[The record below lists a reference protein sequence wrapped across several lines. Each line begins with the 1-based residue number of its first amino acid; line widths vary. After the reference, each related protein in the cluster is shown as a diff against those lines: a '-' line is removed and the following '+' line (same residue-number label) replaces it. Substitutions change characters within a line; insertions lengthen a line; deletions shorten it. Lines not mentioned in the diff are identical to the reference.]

1 MRPVAALRVTA
12 CLLWVCVT
20 GAHAAAHPQPA
31 GLIVSVIDPHGL
43 AVSGA
48 SIDVRT
54 AHRRVVLKTDTS
66 GSVRLNP
73 EFPLDLEVRAPG
85 FERVAWRLESPPP
98 AGFTVRLSPAAV
110 HATVDVVV
118 RDNAAA
124 ATAPASLAVDR
135 TAARTVFDAIDDVV
149 PGVSVT
155 RRGVMGYGIATN
167 GTGGVSIRGIGGQ
180 PNTGILVVVDGRPE
194 MQSLMGHPLP
204 DAYSL
209 SDAQAVA
216 VTLGPAS
223 VLYGSNAM
231 GGVID
236 IQTRQPSSGL
246 SGRVSG
252 SIGSFLTG
260 QQRLAIGGAN
270 DRAFFSATVGLD
282 HTRGDRPRSA
292 YRGATATLSAGT
304 GLSRSWRAT
313 VHGNVTDF
321 RVEDPGPVR
330 APLPSSEAVVD
341 RGGLSLTLDNATNRS
356 WGYTRAYATFGH
368 HVITD
373 GFRSVDD
380 RAGLRLHQHIAAG
393 SRTLIE
399 VGADMSRSGGRAKNV
414 QTGLDYGSHRRTETA
429 VFARAEHRLTSGV
442 GLHAGVRYDHDS
454 LTGGITVPEIGAA
467 VSLAEWATLAA
478 SAGRGFRNPTIRELY
493 LFPAPNPGLKPERL
507 WNYQASLQLRPLAS
521 LSAGVTAYYADV
533 DNLIVTLGRF
543 PNLMLRNE
551 GRALNR
557 GLEATLRWRLS
568 STVECSGG
576 YAYLRST
583 NLAPLVPAH
592 KLTYAVDAQLARVSL
607 RMGGMT
613 VGQRW
618 ADTSK
623 TATLSGYTT
632 LSLKATVP
640 VTPRL
645 SLFVLVDNLL
655 DRSYE
660 VVPGYPMP
668 GANVMGG
675 MTLAF

>member
-1 MRPVAALRVTA
+1 MRTLATLCVTSGMLCLPVAPAV
-12 CLLWVCVT
+12 
-20 GAHAAAHPQPA
+20 AHPQPA
-31 GLIVSVIDPHGL
+31 GVIVSVVDPHGL
-43 AVSGA
+43 AVAGA

-54 AHRRVVLKTDTS
+54 ARGRNVLTTDTS
-66 GSVRLNP
+66 GSVRVTP

-85 FERVAWRLESPPP
+85 FERAALRLEAPPP
-98 AGFTVRLSPAAV
+98 AGVTVRLSPATV
-110 HATVDVVV
+110 RATVDVVV
-118 RDNAAA
+118 RDDAAA
-124 ATAPASLAVDR
+124 ATAPAALAVDR

-155 RRGVMGYGIATN
+155 RRGVMGYGISTN
-167 GTGGVSIRGIGGQ
+167 GTGGVTIRGIGGQ
-180 PNTGILVVVDGRPE
+180 PNTGVLVVVDGRPE

-209 SDAQAVA
+209 SDAQAVS

-236 IQTRQPSSGL
+236 IQTRQPRSGL
-246 SGRVSG
+246 SGRLSG

-270 DRAFFSATVGLD
+270 DRAFFSATAGLD

-304 GLSRSWRAT
+304 SLSTSWRAT

-321 RVEDPGPVR
+321 RVEDPGPAR

-341 RGGLSLTLDNATNRS
+341 RGGLSLTLDHATNRS
-356 WGYTRAYATFGH
+356 WGYARAYATFGH

-380 RAGLRLHQHIAAG
+380 RAGLRLHEHIAAG
-393 SRTLIE
+393 SRTVIE
-399 VGADMSRSGGRAKNV
+399 VGADVSRSGGRARNV
-414 QTGLDYGSHRRTETA
+414 LTSLDYGSHRRAETA
-429 VFARAEHRLTSGV
+429 VFARAEHRLTAGI
-442 GLHAGVRYDHDS
+442 GLSAGMRYDRDS
-454 LTGGITVPEIGAA
+454 LTGGIAVPELGVA
-467 VSLAEWATLAA
+467 VRLAEGATLSA
-478 SAGRGFRNPTIRELY
+478 SASRGFRNPTIRELY
-493 LFPAPNPGLKPERL
+493 LFPAPNPALKPERL
-507 WNYQASLQLRPLAS
+507 WNYQASLQVRPHAS
-521 LSAGVTAYYADV
+521 LSAGLTAYYADV
-533 DNLIVTLGRF
+533 DDLIVTLGRF
-543 PNLMLRNE
+543 PNLVLRNE

-557 GLEATLRWRLS
+557 GLEATVRWRLS
-568 STVECSGG
+568 PLVECSGG

-592 KLTYAVDAQLARVSL
+592 KLTYAVDAQFARLALRV
-607 RMGGMT
+607 GGMT

-640 VTPRL
+640 VTRRL
-645 SLFVLVDNLL
+645 SVFTLVDNLAG
-655 DRSYE
+655 RAYE

-668 GANVMGG
+668 GRNVMGG